1 MLSGRTKKL
10 ALINSAIQTE
20 RWSVMSRLQI
30 CVLPGHTVTE
40 WRCVQKIT
48 VWKPGPRSLS
58 WCEPTSR
65 TTSLLKLLLSRT
77 RLCRQSELVVH
88 RTDRTLRFWFSP
100 RRAGEHLTAEVRNIS
115 LRRWW
120 RPEQSYKKSHRVAQP
135 QGIHIQETKSQII
148 HIFNLN
154 CN

>member
-1 MLSGRTKKL
+1 MKL
-10 ALINSAIQTE
+10 ALINSAIQREMVCDVTSSDLRVAGSHGDRME
-20 RWSVMSRLQI
+20 MSSKDHNL
-30 CVLPGHTVTE
+30 E
-40 WRCVQKIT
+40 
-48 VWKPGPRSLS
+48 PGPRSLS